1 MTIRVSANRC
11 HNAMAQNVS
20 RSCWRGAE
28 KLART
33 TRVSQ
38 KAIFWSMYA
47 HTHQGL
53 RTGLKNPQKRTSI
66 SFLKRVLTRPRT
78 TGEQDLNATLFIRL
92 VSIYRDIRI
101 NPQDGQR
108 RAKEL
113 SLIRRPSQ
121 LWLYERCDC
130 RPENL
135 KNQGQLI
142 CPYLTLSPS
151 SSKDH

>member
-28 KLART
+28 KFART

-38 KAIFWSMYA
+38 KKKDYFWSIYA
-47 HTHQGL
+47 HTHQAS

-78 TGEQDLNATLFIRL
+78 TSERDLNATLFIRL

-121 LWLYERCDC
+121 LWLYGSCDC
-130 RPENL
+130 RPE
-135 KNQGQLI
+135 KNQR
-142 CPYLTLSPS
+142 
-151 SSKDH
+151 